1 MLWSKGLNVMTPEEK
16 KRLRREETR
25 DSAAAL
31 IEDLAFFREVVARP
45 EQSPGE
51 LRRLSVTA
59 RRLLVDEAIKTVGA
73 PRTGVPT
80 FRRPDNREMEAYI
93 TPANCQMFVS
103 LGVSVFGF
111 YVHAMSAR
119 ADGVTTPVPVHDPNA
134 FIEGSMDEFMA
145 QPVIFSA
152 GVWVTRR
159 EVIKYIANVKDGA
172 HAGGGKAAFD
182 HVKAPLE
189 YARRRARI
197 KAASGGFNVNMVEPT
212 GAGFDPADFPYDAAA
227 VDIVLL
233 ELLAAVHLTVRSPA
247 VRALEEYISKEL
259 GI

>member
-1 MLWSKGLNVMTPEEK
+1 MAMNPEEK

-45 EQSPGE
+45 EQSPAE

-73 PRTGVPT
+73 PRTGVPK
-80 FRRPDNREMEAYI
+80 FRRPDNKEIEAYI
-93 TPANCQMFVS
+93 TPANCQMFAS
-103 LGVSVFGF
+103 LGVSAFGF

-119 ADGVTTPVPVHDPNA
+119 ADGIKTPVPVHDPNA
-134 FIEGSMDEFMA
+134 FIEGTMDEFMV
-145 QPVIFSA
+145 QPVIFSE
-152 GVWVTRR
+152 GVWITRR

-172 HAGGGKAAFD
+172 HSGGGKADLD

-197 KAASGGFNVNMVEPT
+197 KAASGGLNVNMVETT
-212 GAGFDPADFPYDAAA
+212 GGRFDPANFPYDAAA
-227 VDIVLL
+227 VDVVLL
-233 ELLAAVHLTVRSPA
+233 ELLAAAHLTVRSPA
-247 VRALEEYISKEL
+247 VRELEEYIRKEL
-259 GI
+259 GS

>member
-1 MLWSKGLNVMTPEEK
+1 MAMNPEEK

-59 RRLLVDEAIKTVGA
+59 RRLLADEAIKTVGA

-93 TPANCQMFVS
+93 TPANCQMFAS
-103 LGVSVFGF
+103 LGVSAFGF

-119 ADGVTTPVPVHDPNA
+119 ADDVTTPVPVHDPNA
-134 FIEGSMDEFMA
+134 FIEGTIAEFMG
-145 QPVIFSA
+145 QPVIFSE

-172 HAGGGKAAFD
+172 HSGGGKAGLD

-189 YARRRARI
+189 YARRRTRI

-212 GAGFDPADFPYDAAA
+212 GTGFDPAKFPYDAAA
-227 VDIVLL
+227 VDVVLL
-233 ELLAAVHLTVRSPA
+233 ELLAAVHLTVRSSA
-247 VRALEEYISKEL
+247 VRALEEYVRNEL
-259 GI
+259 GS